1 MWASCPGRKGGESIG
16 KNPWSVTLAWF
27 SILALLIAGLM
38 TAGCGSRKLGSEDN
52 PVIMSFAPSNNTPET
67 IARGDQ
73 IAQMIAD
80 STGLVV
86 QASAFP
92 NFVAVRETM
101 GKGEA
106 HIGWLDT
113 FTYVL
118 ARQKHGVEVGLV
130 TERMGTTSYRGQF
143 NVRADSGINS
153 LQDLAGRVMCWADP
167 SSASGYTVPR
177 ITLQASGIDPDA
189 DLEAVYVYSHQNV
202 ISQVYNGE
210 CDVGA
215 TYADA
220 RSSIAGNSPNVE
232 QVVVVL
238 ATTADIPYDS
248 ISFGQDVPEE
258 MRDQIIEA
266 LLEIAATEE
275 GRAALEE
282 FYSITGL
289 QGASD
294 SIYDGFRA
302 ELSQAGMDLS
312 LIHI

>member
-1 MWASCPGRKGGESIG
+1 MSGGPTSGTHDDPSVLERASP
-16 KNPWSVTLAWF
+16 
-27 SILALLIAGLM
+27 
-38 TAGCGSRKLGSEDN
+38 
-52 PVIMSFAPSNNTPET
+52 PET
-67 IARGDQ
+67 IARGGQ
-73 IAQMIAD
+73 IAQLIAD

-86 QASAFP
+86 QASAVP

-113 FTYVL
+113 FNYVL

-130 TERMGTTSYRGQF
+130 TERRGTTSYSGQF
-143 NVRADSGINS
+143 NVRADSSINS
-153 LQDLAGRVMCWADP
+153 LQDLAGRVMCWVDP
-167 SSASGYTVPR
+167 SSASGYTIPR
-177 ITLQASGIDPDA
+177 ITLQANGIDPDS
-189 DLEAVYVYSHQNV
+189 DLEAVFVYSHQNV
-202 ISQVYNGE
+202 ISQVYNGA

-220 RSSIAGNSPNVE
+220 RSSIAGDSPNVE

-238 ATTADIPYDS
+238 YTTADIPYDS

-302 ELSQAGMDLS
+302 ELSQAGVDIEDLAE
-312 LIHI
+312 